1 MLRANRLR
9 FYVSPTSALQALFN
23 LREQHGQRSGE
34 ATRLLGLPPHAQLQP
49 QPMVCSA
56 KQNYLQTLRS
66 STALCQAPLLSNQ
79 QTQLTISRNS
89 LLSAETAS
97 YQQNSSCLPAELPAL
112 HQQNTLV
119 FTSNHVAASR
129 IISCILCS
137 SVGFIQAFRA
147 NFTHILLFW
156 DYQLSPLSHYLYNS
170 QPGYCARTICV
181 GCYNPPRTQLT
192 AFYVQNCIQELSSN
206 IPLNAKFRAK

>member
-1 MLRANRLR
+1 
-9 FYVSPTSALQALFN
+9 
-23 LREQHGQRSGE
+23 
-34 ATRLLGLPPHAQLQP
+34 
-49 QPMVCSA
+49 MVCSA
-56 KQNYLQTLRS
+56 KQNYLQTPRS
-66 STALCQAPLLSNQ
+66 STTLCLAPLLSNQ

-89 LLSAETAS
+89 FLS
-97 YQQNSSCLPAELPAL
+97 AELPAL

-137 SVGFIQAFRA
+137 SVGFIQAIRA

>member
-1 MLRANRLR
+1 MSGTIA
-9 FYVSPTSALQALFN
+9 FQSADPA
-23 LREQHGQRSGE
+23 
-34 ATRLLGLPPHAQLQP
+34 
-49 QPMVCSA
+49 
-56 KQNYLQTLRS
+56 YY
-66 STALCQAPLLSNQ
+66 Q
-79 QTQLTISRNS
+79 QKQLTISRNS
-89 LLSAETAS
+89 FLS
-97 YQQNSSCLPAELPAL
+97 AELPAL

-192 AFYVQNCIQELSSN
+192 AFYVQNCIQEHLGN
-206 IPLNAKFRAK
+206 IPLNAKFRLKSRLAAPNALLAKTSRIAATR

>member
-1 MLRANRLR
+1 MSGTIA
-9 FYVSPTSALQALFN
+9 FQSADPA
-23 LREQHGQRSGE
+23 
-34 ATRLLGLPPHAQLQP
+34 
-49 QPMVCSA
+49 
-56 KQNYLQTLRS
+56 YY
-66 STALCQAPLLSNQ
+66 Q
-79 QTQLTISRNS
+79 QKQLTISRNS
-89 LLSAETAS
+89 FLS
-97 YQQNSSCLPAELPAL
+97 AELPAL

-119 FTSNHVAASR
+119 FISNHVAASR

-156 DYQLSPLSHYLYNS
+156 DYQLSPLSYYLYNS

-206 IPLNAKFRAK
+206 IPLNAKFRANSRLAAPNALLARRRIILASAISGSLTALAKRRLRLPLYDY

>member
-1 MLRANRLR
+1 MLNYNLSPWCAVLSRTTCRL
-9 FYVSPTSALQALFN
+9 QD
-23 LREQHGQRSGE
+23 
-34 ATRLLGLPPHAQLQP
+34 LPPHY
-49 QPMVCSA
+49 V
-56 KQNYLQTLRS
+56 R
-66 STALCQAPLLSNQ
+66 Q
-79 QTQLTISRNS
+79 QCFPISRPS
-89 LLSAETAS
+89 LLPAETAS

-192 AFYVQNCIQELSSN
+192 AFYVQNCIQEHHGN
-206 IPLNAKFRAK
+206 IPLNAKFRLKSRLAAPNALLAKTSRIAATR